1 LNVKYDDVRKLKEK
15 SINLNTSYIIMGTEC
30 CAKCSKLY
38 VGTRCKTVDWFRAA
52 AVQAASPI
60 VRCEE

>member
-1 LNVKYDDVRKLKEK
+1 LKEK
-15 SINLNTSYIIMGTEC
+15 SINLDTSYIIMGTEC